1 MTTSSR
7 KRNTSSAFSDDSLT
21 ALAPRV
27 QRLQDVLQNRMTQQQ
42 MTWGGDLTVISGLS
56 EPDATNEPIVVR
68 HALSFALAMREMP
81 ITIEAD
87 DLIVG
92 NSLQD
97 GVILRTRMPG
107 FGLEHEHQDAANNDS
122 KIATQMGHKTPYYY
136 DLMNEGL
143 TPTLDR
149 IESGLAELLD
159 QPESGERDEKIGFFR
174 AMIIECEAVI
184 TLANRYADLAELRA
198 ASETD
203 SSRQN
208 ELLNIADVCRR
219 VPKHAPRSFHDAVQS
234 FWLMHYAMFSTGTNI
249 SCGRIDQYLYPALK
263 RDLDN
268 DAITLEAAQELVDC
282 MWLRFN
288 DRAQI
293 DRDKFFL
300 KPEDVDK
307 GDILESRKAGVVV
320 DAGPASWQAGHR
332 RRFNYATDAADAI
345 NHFGQNIL
353 LSGIKPDGTDGTNE
367 LTYLCLNAQEKFA
380 YTSPVVTMR
389 VHKGSPKEVIRRTAE
404 VLKAGSGMPYINN
417 DDVLV
422 QSYVDLGVSLED
434 ARDYAN
440 SNCWETM
447 IEGRSD
453 QELIRGMNF
462 LLFLELALNQG
473 VSKIHGKM
481 GIDTEAPIKFENFE
495 DLMNAWK
502 AQTDEQLKQGI
513 EYIGNAI
520 KNDTLEHSNHGKYS
534 WNPLLSAMTLDCI
547 DNQQDVIR
555 NGARYVIWHV
565 MGEAVSNAVNS
576 MSAIKKMVFEDRS
589 LSMDELI
596 QALDADWDGHDLLR
610 QRLMARAPKWANND
624 PYADAIAREMMDF
637 FVDRSRHYAAAFP
650 DVIFPCSVGTFSW
663 YSMIG
668 REVGASA
675 DGRYAG
681 EPVAPN
687 FSPAPGTDVS
697 GPTSAINSYVKMRVE
712 DLAAGA
718 PLDLRFSSSGLR
730 GDTGTDRLA
739 GLIEAFVAMN
749 GNMLTVTI
757 TDVNELK
764 AAMEEPEKYRHL
776 RVRMGGWSAYFV
788 MLGHEQQLLHI
799 SKVEHGLV

>member
-1 MTTSSR
+1 MTTSAR
-7 KRNTSSAFSDDSLT
+7 KRDVSSTLSDDSLT

-27 QRLQDVLQNRMTQQQ
+27 ERLQEVLQHRMTQPQ
-42 MTWGGDLTVISGLS
+42 MTWGSDHSILT
-56 EPDATNEPIVVR
+56 EPNAENESIVVR
-68 HALSFALAMREMP
+68 HAMSFALAMHKMP
-81 ITIEAD
+81 IVIEAN

-92 NSLQD
+92 NSLLD
-97 GVILRTRMPG
+97 GAVLRTRMPA
-107 FGLEHEHQDAANNDS
+107 FGLPDEHQDAADNDA

-136 DLMNEGL
+136 DLMQHGL
-143 TPTLDR
+143 GVTIAN
-149 IESGLAELLD
+149 IEAGLKEVEDLPAG
-159 QPESGERDEKIGFFR
+159 PIRDEKIGFFR
-174 AMIIECEAVI
+174 AMKMECEGVVD
-184 TLANRYADLAELRA
+184 LANRYADLATYQA
-198 ASETD
+198 AIESDTTRRD
-203 SSRQN
+203 
-208 ELLNIADVCRR
+208 ELLSIAETCRW
-219 VPKHAPRSFHDAVQS
+219 VPMNAPRSFREAVQS
-234 FWLMHYAMFSTGTNI
+234 FWFFHYAMFSTGTNI

-263 RDLDN
+263 RDLAN
-268 DAITLEAAQELVDC
+268 NSITLEKAQELVDC
-282 MWLRFN
+282 LWLRFN

-320 DAGPASWQAGHR
+320 DTGPGTWEAGHR

-345 NHFGQNIL
+345 NHFGQNVL
-353 LSGIKPDGTDGTNE
+353 LSGIKPDGSDGTNE
-367 LTYLCLNAQEKFA
+367 LTYLCLNSQEKLA
-380 YTSPVVTMR
+380 YTSPVVTIR
-389 VHKGSPKEVIRRTAE
+389 VHSKSPKELLRRTAE
-404 VLKAGSGMPYINN
+404 VLKSGSGMPYVNN
-417 DDVLV
+417 DDVLI

-473 VSKIHGKM
+473 ESKVHGKM
-481 GIDTEAPIKFENFE
+481 GIETDSPAEFETFE
-495 DLMNAWK
+495 DLMDAWK

-520 KNDTLEHSNHGKYS
+520 ADDTLEHSNHGKYN

-547 DNQQDVIR
+547 DNKQDVIR

-589 LSMDELI
+589 LSMDELKR
-596 QALDADWDGHDLLR
+596 ALDTDWDGHDLLR

-637 FVDRSRHYAAAFP
+637 FVDRSAHYAAAFP
-650 DVIFPCSVGTFSW
+650 DVIFPCAVGTFSW

-675 DGRYAG
+675 DGRFAG

-687 FSPAPGTDVS
+687 FSPAPGTDIS
-697 GPTSAINSYVKMRVE
+697 GPTSAINSYVKMRVT

-749 GNMLTVTI
+749 GNMLTITV

-788 MLGHEQQLLHI
+788 MLGHDQQLLHI
-799 SKVEHGLV
+799 SKVEHGLI

>member
-1 MTTSSR
+1 MTIRTRSKETLTSP
-7 KRNTSSAFSDDSLT
+7 TLSDDNLT

-27 QRLQDVLQNRMTQQQ
+27 HRLQEVLQQRMTQPQ
-42 MTWGGDLTVISGLS
+42 MTWGGDLSILD
-56 EPDATNEPIVVR
+56 EPGAADAPIMVR
-68 HALSFALAMREMP
+68 HAMSFARTMREMP
-81 ITIEAD
+81 IAIEAD

-92 NSLQD
+92 NSLLD
-97 GVILRTRMPG
+97 GVVLRTRMPG
-107 FGLEHEHQDAANNDS
+107 FGLPREHQDVANNDT

-136 DLMNEGL
+136 DLMN
-143 TPTLDR
+143 D
-149 IESGLAELLD
+149 GLAVTLANIDAGLADVEVMPPD
-159 QPESGERDEKIGFFR
+159 AVRDEKIGFFL
-174 AMIIECEAVI
+174 AMKIECEAVI
-184 TLANRYADLAELRA
+184 ILANRYANLAESQA
-198 ASETD
+198 ESEPD
-203 SSRQN
+203 PSRRN
-208 ELLNIADVCRR
+208 ELLSIADICRR
-219 VPKHAPRSFHDAVQS
+219 VPEHAPRSFHEAVQS
-234 FWLMHYAMFSTGTNI
+234 FWFTHYAMFSTGTNI
-249 SCGRIDQYLYPALK
+249 SCGRIDQYLYPALQ
-263 RDLDN
+263 RDLNN
-268 DAITLEAAQELVDC
+268 DAITLEQAQELVDC

-320 DAGPASWQAGHR
+320 DAEPGRWEAGHR

-353 LSGIKPDGTDGTNE
+353 LSGIKPDGSDGTNE
-367 LTYLCLNAQEKFA
+367 LTYLCLNTQEKLA
-380 YTSPVVTMR
+380 YTSPVVTIR
-389 VHKGSPKEVIRRTAE
+389 VHSKSPKELIRRTAE
-404 VLKAGSGMPYINN
+404 VLKAGSGMPYVNN
-417 DDVLV
+417 DDVIV
-422 QSYVDLGVSLED
+422 QSYNDLGVSLED

-473 VSKIHGKM
+473 ESKVHGKM
-481 GIDTEAPIKFENFE
+481 GLDTLAPAKFESFE

-502 AQTDEQLKQGI
+502 TQTDEQLKQGI

-520 KNDTLEHSNHGKYS
+520 KNDTLEHSNHGKYC

-547 DNQQDVIR
+547 ANKQDVIR

-565 MGEAVSNAVNS
+565 MGEAVANAVNS
-576 MSAIKKMVFEDRS
+576 MSAIKKMVFEDRT
-589 LSMDELI
+589 LSMDELK
-596 QALDADWDGHDLLR
+596 QALDADWGGHDVLR

-637 FVDRSRHYAAAFP
+637 FVDRSQHYAAAFP

-675 DGRYAG
+675 DGRHAG

-697 GPTSAINSYVKMRVE
+697 GPTSAINSYVKMRVT

-718 PLDLRFSSSGLR
+718 PLDLRFSSSGLK
-730 GDTGTDRLA
+730 GDTGTARLA

-749 GNMLTVTI
+749 GNMLTVTV

-788 MLGHEQQLLHI
+788 MLGREQQLLHI
-799 SKVEHGLV
+799 GKVEHGLV

>member
-1 MTTSSR
+1 MTTSAREPGIES
-7 KRNTSSAFSDDSLT
+7 TLSDDNLT
-21 ALAPRV
+21 ALSKRV
-27 QRLQDVLQNRMTQQQ
+27 ERLQNVLQERMTQPQ
-42 MTWGGDLTVISGLS
+42 MTWGGDLSILS
-56 EPDATNEPIVVR
+56 EPNAANEPIVVR
-68 HALSFALAMREMP
+68 HSLSFARVMREMP
-81 ITIEAD
+81 IAIETD

-92 NSLQD
+92 NSLEN
-97 GVILRTRMPG
+97 GVVLRTRMPA
-107 FGLEHEHQDAANNDS
+107 FGLEHEHQDAAESDS
-122 KIATQMGHKTPYYY
+122 KIASQLGHKTPYYY
-136 DLMNEGL
+136 DLMKEGL
-143 TPTLDR
+143 TPTLER
-149 IESGLAELLD
+149 ISTDLAELQN
-159 QPESGERDEKIGFFR
+159 QPASDERDEKIGFFR
-174 AMIIECEAVI
+174 AMKIECEAVI
-184 TLANRYADLAELRA
+184 ALANRYADLAESQAESTADPARH
-198 ASETD
+198 E
-203 SSRQN
+203 
-208 ELLNIADVCRR
+208 ELLKIAEVCRR
-219 VPKHAPRSFHDAVQS
+219 VPEHAPRTFHEAVQS
-234 FWLMHYAMFSTGTNI
+234 FWFMHYAMFSTGTNI
-249 SCGRIDQYLYPALK
+249 SCGRIDQYLYPSLK
-263 RDLDN
+263 RELEN
-268 DAITLEAAQELVDC
+268 DVITLEEAQELVDC
-282 MWLRFN
+282 LWLRFN
-288 DRAQI
+288 DRGQI

-307 GDILESRKAGVVV
+307 DDILESRKAGVVV
-320 DAGPASWQAGHR
+320 DTGPGTWQAGHR

-389 VHKGSPKEVIRRTAE
+389 VHSGSPKELVRRTAE

-447 IEGRSD
+447 IEGKSD

-462 LLFLELALNQG
+462 LLFLELALNRG
-473 VSKIHGKM
+473 VSKVHGKM
-481 GIDTEAPIKFENFE
+481 GLDTDSPNTFENFE

-513 EYIGNAI
+513 EYIGNSI

-589 LSMDELI
+589 LSMEELT
-596 QALDADWDGHDLLR
+596 QALDADWGGHDVLR

-624 PYADAIAREMMDF
+624 PYADAIGREMMDF
-637 FVDRSRHYAAAFP
+637 FVDRSRHHASAFP

-675 DGRYAG
+675 DGRHAG

-697 GPTSAINSYVKMRVE
+697 GPTSAINSYVKMRVK

-718 PLDLRFSSSGLR
+718 PLDLRFSWSGLK
-730 GDTGTDRLA
+730 GETGTDRLA
-739 GLIEAFVAMN
+739 GLIEAFVAMD
-749 GNMLTVTI
+749 GNMLTVTV

-788 MLGHEQQLLHI
+788 MLGREQQLLHI

>member
-1 MTTSSR
+1 MTTSAR
-7 KRNTSSAFSDDSLT
+7 KRDISSTLSDDSLT
-21 ALAPRV
+21 ALTPRV
-27 QRLQDVLQNRMTQQQ
+27 ERLQEVLQRRMTQPQ
-42 MTWGGDLTVISGLS
+42 MTWGGDQSILT
-56 EPDATNEPIVVR
+56 EPNAENESIVVR
-68 HALSFALAMREMP
+68 HAMSFALAMREMP
-81 ITIEAD
+81 IVIEAD

-92 NSLQD
+92 NSLLD
-97 GVILRTRMPG
+97 GVVLRTQMPG
-107 FGLEHEHQDAANNDS
+107 FGLPHEHQDAADNDS
-122 KIATQMGHKTPYYY
+122 KIATQLGHKTPYYY
-136 DLMNEGL
+136 DLMKYGL
-143 TPTLDR
+143 SATVMSIEAGLKEVDNLPAGPT
-149 IESGLAELLD
+149 
-159 QPESGERDEKIGFFR
+159 RDEKIGFFR
-174 AMIIECEAVI
+174 AMKMECEAVVN
-184 TLANRYADLAELRA
+184 LANRYADLAESQAAVESDSVRRA
-198 ASETD
+198 
-203 SSRQN
+203 
-208 ELLNIADVCRR
+208 ELLSIVDSCRW
-219 VPKHAPRSFHDAVQS
+219 VPLHAPRSFREAVQS
-234 FWLMHYAMFSTGTNI
+234 FWFMHYAMFSTGTNI

-263 RDLDN
+263 HDLDN
-268 DAITLEAAQELVDC
+268 DSITFEEAQELVDC
-282 MWLRFN
+282 LWLRFN

-307 GDILESRKAGVVV
+307 GNILESRKAGVVI
-320 DAGPASWQAGHR
+320 DAGPGTWQAGHR

-353 LSGIKPDGTDGTNE
+353 LSGIKPDGSDGTNE
-367 LTYLCLNAQEKFA
+367 LTYLCLNSQEKLA
-380 YTSPVVTMR
+380 YTSPVVTIR
-389 VHKGSPKEVIRRTAE
+389 VHSKSPKELLRRTAE
-404 VLKAGSGMPYINN
+404 VLKSGSGMPYVNN
-417 DDVLV
+417 DDVLI
-422 QSYVDLGVSLED
+422 QSYVDLGVSLKD

-462 LLFLELALNQG
+462 LLFLELALNRG
-473 VSKIHGKM
+473 ESKVHGKM
-481 GIDTEAPIKFENFE
+481 GPDTDSPIGFETFE

-513 EYIGNAI
+513 QYIGNAI
-520 KNDTLEHSNHGKYS
+520 ADNTLEHSNHGKYS

-547 DNQQDVIR
+547 DNKQDVIR

-576 MSAIKKMVFEDRS
+576 MSAIKKLVFEDRS
-589 LSMDELI
+589 LSMDELK
-596 QALDADWDGHDLLR
+596 QALDADWGGHDVLR

-624 PYADAIAREMMDF
+624 PYADDIAREMMDF

-650 DVIFPCSVGTFSW
+650 DVISPCSVGTFSW

-675 DGRYAG
+675 DGRFAG

-697 GPTSAINSYVKMRVE
+697 GPTSAINSYVKMRVT

-730 GDTGTDRLA
+730 GETGTDRLA
-739 GLIEAFVAMN
+739 GLIEAFVAMK
-749 GNMLTVTI
+749 GNMLTITV

-788 MLGHEQQLLHI
+788 MLGHDQQLLHI
-799 SKVEHGLV
+799 SKIEHGLL